1 MNIQTLLTF
10 LLALLCVQA
19 HADEGKITINSPGDG
34 SVLSAKSRVALGY
47 DAKLSADS
55 DHLLLYVD
63 GSRID
68 VLRQI
73 KGRVELNPLPPGE
86 HRICISLNTKSY
98 LPTGIDACVDIT
110 SR

>member
-1 MNIQTLLTF
+1 MNVQALLTF
-10 LLALLCVQA
+10 LLALSCAQA

-34 SVLSAKSRVALGY
+34 ALLSAKSRVALSY
-47 DAKLSADS
+47 DASLSSDS

-68 VLRQI
+68 VLRQV
-73 KGRVELNPLPPGE
+73 KGRIEINPLALGE

-98 LPTGIDACVDIT
+98 MPTGVDACVDVI